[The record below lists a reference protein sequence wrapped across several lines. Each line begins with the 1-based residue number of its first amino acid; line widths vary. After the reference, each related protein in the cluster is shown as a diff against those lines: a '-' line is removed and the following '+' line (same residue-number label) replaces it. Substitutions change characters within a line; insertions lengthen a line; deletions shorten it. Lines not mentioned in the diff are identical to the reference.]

1 LSFKNN
7 IFYYYMSIGIIS
19 EIDAI
24 IARLDALKPEINKHC
39 GAWDHA
45 NHKMVSI
52 PKQVEQIKYNSGR
65 FKVTHDFSDGNEGAK
80 GGKVKKTRKHK
91 RTNKKSKR
99 RY

>member
-1 LSFKNN
+1 
-7 IFYYYMSIGIIS
+7 MSIGIIT

-24 IARLDALKPEINKHC
+24 IARLNALKPEINMHC
-39 GAWDHA
+39 GECDHA
-45 NHKMVSI
+45 NRKMVSI
-52 PKQVEQIKYNSGR
+52 PKQVKEIKYNTGK
-65 FKVTHDFSDGNEGAK
+65 FDVTQTFSDGKEGAR